1 MRMDWKNPVV
11 IVSGLMLVIIS
22 VLFEPVIFGGKT
34 FGSPDSLSP
43 KAIGIALN
51 DLSEKSGELPQWQPW
66 VFSGMPSAEAFTNI
80 SKLYF
85 PEYLFKLFFL
95 PGMLIQLFHLL
106 FAGIGAFL
114 LLRHFKCSDW
124 AAGLGAIAFMITPY
138 MVTMVVFGHG
148 SQMMTAAYIPWVFWL
163 TVRLYQ
169 NTNFSDTGWLAVLL
183 GFQLQRGHAQIAYY
197 TWMLI
202 GAYSLLMLIT
212 GLRNSDEKANTG
224 KGFGYFILACLIGV
238 GISLIIFLPAMDY
251 TPFSIRGGSAGGG
264 ADYNYATGWSFH
276 PKEIMTFFIPSAFG
290 FGGQPYW
297 GNMPF
302 TDYPN
307 YMGII
312 ILLLAMI
319 GLIHK
324 RELIHWFFILLRF

>member
-1 MRMDWKNPVV
+1 MIYQKNRVNFPNG
-11 IVSGLMLVIIS
+11 SHGYLVECRLRRRLQIYQSFIS
-22 VLFEPVIFGGKT
+22 QNIY
-34 FGSPDSLSP
+34 
-43 KAIGIALN
+43 LN
-51 DLSEKSGELPQWQPW
+51 C
-66 VFSGMPSAEAFTNI
+66 
-80 SKLYF
+80 
-85 PEYLFKLFFL
+85 FFL

-212 GLRNSDEKANTG
+212 GLRNSDEKTNIG
-224 KGFGYFILACLIGV
+224 KGFGYFILDDWIEQLGH
-238 GISLIIFLPAMDY
+238 
-251 TPFSIRGGSAGGG
+251 
-264 ADYNYATGWSFH
+264 N
-276 PKEIMTFFIPSAFG
+276 
-290 FGGQPYW
+290 
-297 GNMPF
+297 
-302 TDYPN
+302 
-307 YMGII
+307 
-312 ILLLAMI
+312 
-319 GLIHK
+319 
-324 RELIHWFFILLRF
+324 

>member
-202 GAYSLLMLIT
+202 GCLL
-212 GLRNSDEKANTG
+212 
-224 KGFGYFILACLIGV
+224 
-238 GISLIIFLPAMDY
+238 Y
-251 TPFSIRGGSAGGG
+251 TS
-264 ADYNYATGWSFH
+264 
-276 PKEIMTFFIPSAFG
+276 PS
-290 FGGQPYW
+290 PR
-297 GNMPF
+297 
-302 TDYPN
+302 D
-307 YMGII
+307 
-312 ILLLAMI
+312 
-319 GLIHK
+319 
-324 RELIHWFFILLRF
+324 

>member
-11 IVSGLMLVIIS
+11 IVSGLMLIIIS

-169 NTNFSDTGWLAVLL
+169 NTNF
-183 GFQLQRGHAQIAYY
+183 
-197 TWMLI
+197 
-202 GAYSLLMLIT
+202 
-212 GLRNSDEKANTG
+212 
-224 KGFGYFILACLIGV
+224 
-238 GISLIIFLPAMDY
+238 
-251 TPFSIRGGSAGGG
+251 
-264 ADYNYATGWSFH
+264 
-276 PKEIMTFFIPSAFG
+276 
-290 FGGQPYW
+290 YW
-297 GNMPF
+297 NQ
-302 TDYPN
+302 TN
-307 YMGII
+307 
-312 ILLLAMI
+312 L
-319 GLIHK
+319 
-324 RELIHWFFILLRF
+324 